1 MHGCK
6 NVPSTT
12 GLCEIKARAPFPHN
26 AMLSTGRPHD
36 GAKKKPPSK
45 KHVSFCS
52 TLHCGGTG
60 RGLLFRTNRS
70 KKKGFLASYNTLYSS
85 ELAPR
90 THHGFRFPF
99 FFGPRGGW
107 RGLLPVNPS
116 TFSFPLG
123 GMSGVVVGGPVTT
136 SVSIVPPPL
145 SYRICPAQP
154 FCHLPTPHAA
164 ACVYDTMYLVAFR
177 SQNKQTNSGL
187 GGWQRRQFPNGF
199 RNYHTFCNI
208 LLGREN
214 GVGGW
219 QMPSTG
225 VEYYRTYENCENR

>member
-1 MHGCK
+1 MQGCK

-70 KKKGFLASYNTLYSS
+70 KRKRVPCFLQHFVFFGACPAD
-85 ELAPR
+85 APWVS
-90 THHGFRFPF
+90 FSVFL
-99 FFGPRGGW
+99 FGPRGGW

-116 TFSFPLG
+116 TFSFPLAG
-123 GMSGVVVGGPVTT
+123 GDNFRTVFTVIIRSVAFYSARRMALVGG
-136 SVSIVPPPL
+136 
-145 SYRICPAQP
+145 R
-154 FCHLPTPHAA
+154 CHEP
-164 ACVYDTMYLVAFR
+164 
-177 SQNKQTNSGL
+177 
-187 GGWQRRQFPNGF
+187 
-199 RNYHTFCNI
+199 
-208 LLGREN
+208 E
-214 GVGGW
+214 
-219 QMPSTG
+219 
-225 VEYYRTYENCENR
+225 